1 MSKISLHALHKI
13 KTAQADGQEDS
24 SFPGSEDK
32 DIINKLSHYKQNIIT
47 NRKRTNNKSK
57 LQLNHSLGTVSNKL
71 LDSVKINSKKVAF
84 ETKKSLQ
91 VENGSL
97 GFIETLHKQ

>member
-1 MSKISLHALHKI
+1 M
-13 KTAQADGQEDS
+13 
-24 SFPGSEDK
+24 
-32 DIINKLSHYKQNIIT
+32 IT
-47 NRKRTNNKSK
+47 NRKRMNNKSK

-71 LDSVKINSKKVAF
+71 LDGVKENSKKVAF